1 MKPTG
6 EIFELRKVVDF
17 IRIPKARRR
26 ECLREFYKLLE
37 GVDYL
42 HAVSASIDPEAP
54 FDFVFKWKDDGIRK
68 GKITVK

>member
-1 MKPTG
+1 
-6 EIFELRKVVDF
+6 
-17 IRIPKARRR
+17 
-26 ECLREFYKLLE
+26 LE